1 MAAAGVAG
9 AAAGVGV
16 VAGAAGAVV
25 VLAAF
30 WTPPWPLQVPLPVDV
45 EVVPSLQV
53 VVAVESA
60 QAGNDSANAIKGA
73 ATSPTSFVFFII
85 VYSRVCRS
93 PPDCSPIG
101 VQSDAGA

>member
-1 MAAAGVAG
+1 
-9 AAAGVGV
+9 
-16 VAGAAGAVV
+16 V

-73 ATSPTSFVFFII
+73 AMSPMRFVFFMI
-85 VYSRVCRS
+85 VYSRI
-93 PPDCSPIG
+93 CSFTPRL
-101 VQSDAGA
+101 